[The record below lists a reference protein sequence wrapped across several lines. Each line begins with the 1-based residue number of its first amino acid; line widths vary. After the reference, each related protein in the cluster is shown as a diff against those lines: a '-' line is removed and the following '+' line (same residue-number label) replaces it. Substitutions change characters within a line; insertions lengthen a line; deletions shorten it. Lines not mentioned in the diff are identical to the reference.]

1 MSIRTLAAA
10 SLFAASVTAAAP
22 TGLAAQTFFL
32 DGMLN
37 QAYTSDP
44 LPSPMGFAI
53 QAGRTGIWGPLGLQF
68 LYRQVFEDGGEV
80 AQSCGF
86 ASCIDGPFNQSY
98 SMRTVGMGL
107 SYDFIN
113 PTDVVLTLA
122 MNAGANWQLESLE
135 HIDSGE
141 ELTGTEI
148 GSDYSLGGSLDLRL
162 RPWLGPLRP
171 VFSVRYDRI
180 WAGDCAAD
188 TSCGSDRNA
197 WAFSAGLGVA
207 VRKR

>member
-1 MSIRTLAAA
+1 MGINRRATIGLLAI
-10 SLFAASVTAAAP
+10 SFAAITPCAG
-22 TGLAAQTFFL
+22 TAQTFFL
-32 DGMLN
+32 DGTFN

-53 QAGRTGIWGPLGLQF
+53 QAGRTGIWGPLGLQMSF
-68 LYRQVFEDGGEV
+68 RQVSEDRGEI

-86 ASCIDGPFNQSY
+86 ASCVEGPFDQSY
-98 SMRTVGMGL
+98 SMRTVGVGL

-113 PTDVVLTLA
+113 PTDVVLTLG
-122 MNAGANWQLESLE
+122 MNAGANWQLERLE
-135 HIDSGE
+135 NLVSGE
-141 ELTGTEI
+141 QLNGSEI

-180 WAGDCAAD
+180 WASACPEDA
-188 TSCGSDRNA
+188 SCGSDRHA

-207 VRKR
+207 FRQR

>member
-1 MSIRTLAAA
+1 MSIRTM
-10 SLFAASVTAAAP
+10 AAAP
-22 TGLAAQTFFL
+22 FVAASIAAAAPAGLAAQTFFL
-32 DGMLN
+32 DGTLH
-37 QAYTSDP
+37 QAYSADP
-44 LPSPMGFAI
+44 LPSPLGFAV
-53 QAGRTGIWGPLGLQF
+53 QVGRTGIWGPLGLQ
-68 LYRQVFEDGGEV
+68 LHYRHMSEDGGEV

-86 ASCIDGPFNQSY
+86 TSCVDGPFNQSY
-98 SMRTVGMGL
+98 SMRTAGVGL

-122 MNAGANWQLESLE
+122 MNAGANWQLENLE
-135 HIDSGE
+135 RVDSGE
-141 ELTGTEI
+141 EIDGSEI

-188 TSCGSDRNA
+188 TSCGTDRNA
-197 WAFSAGLGVA
+197 WAFSAGLGLA